1 MENLR
6 KKKEELTLVSVW
18 EKLCFF
24 LFFLL
29 VTTLINPRLVLQEI
43 EKRDLVLKN
52 MIDRI
57 LVLQLHVSAFV
68 E

>member
-24 LFFLL
+24 FFLL